1 MIKKTVFGEEEMS
14 VPAGQVQT
22 NWRSCSKCQGM
33 YFGRS
38 PAQGVCPAGGEH
50 DPSKS
55 FRYNMLY
62 DCQPAANVQT
72 GWASCSKCLGM
83 HFAGIAAPCP
93 AGGQHDSIN
102 SFDYAMVWG
111 ETFPGWQDQFK
122 ACSKCQQ
129 LYYGPIGGSCPAGG
143 MHIDTNSS

>member
-1 MIKKTVFGEEEMS
+1 
-14 VPAGQVQT
+14 
-22 NWRSCSKCQGM
+22 
-33 YFGRS
+33 
-38 PAQGVCPAGGEH
+38 
-50 DPSKS
+50 
-55 FRYNMLY
+55 MLY

-83 HFAGIAAPCP
+83 HFVGIAAPCP